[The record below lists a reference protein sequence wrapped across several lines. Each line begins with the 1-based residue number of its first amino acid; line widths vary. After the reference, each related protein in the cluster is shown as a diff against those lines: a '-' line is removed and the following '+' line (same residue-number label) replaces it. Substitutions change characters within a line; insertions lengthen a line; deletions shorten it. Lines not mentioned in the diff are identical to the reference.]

1 MKLNEKFMG
10 FKTENEKV
18 GIVLELLKDDTTERE
33 IIDKMEKIYTAPRAK
48 IELDVVGIISCLK
61 KIGAIED

>member
-18 GIVLELLKDDTTERE
+18 GIVLELLKDDTTEQE
-33 IIDKMEKIYTAPRAK
+33 IIDKMEKIYNAPRAK
-48 IELDVVGIISCLK
+48 TELDVVGIISCLK